1 MEEQETKEKQAKK
14 STRARAS
21 AAGYET
27 LRREAAR
34 QLKERL
40 QAGELSTGDLL
51 KVMNMEASQT
61 EKTRPPQGDWV
72 LSMEERG

>member
-14 STRARAS
+14 PTRARAS
-21 AAGYET
+21 AAGFEA

-51 KVMNMEASQT
+51 KVMNMDASQT
-61 EKTRPPQGDWV
+61 EKTRPQQGDWV
-72 LSMEERG
+72 LSIEERG

>member
-1 MEEQETKEKQAKK
+1 MEEQGPKK
-14 STRARAS
+14 TGKPRPRLS

-40 QAGELSTGDLL
+40 EAGELSTADLL
-51 KVMNMEASQT
+51 KVMNMEPPEP
-61 EKTRPPQGDWV
+61 EKVKLPEGDWV
-72 LSMEERG
+72 LSVEGTA

>member
-1 MEEQETKEKQAKK
+1 MEEQGPKI
-14 STRARAS
+14 ARKPRPRLS

-40 QAGELSTGDLL
+40 EAGELSTADLL
-51 KVMNMEASQT
+51 KVMNMEPPEP
-61 EKTRPPQGDWV
+61 EKEKPPEGDWV
-72 LSMEERG
+72 LSVEGTA